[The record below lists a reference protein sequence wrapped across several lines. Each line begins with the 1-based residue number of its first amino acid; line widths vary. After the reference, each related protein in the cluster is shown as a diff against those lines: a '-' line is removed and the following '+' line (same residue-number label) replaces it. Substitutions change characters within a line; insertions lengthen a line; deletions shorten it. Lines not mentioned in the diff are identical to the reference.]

1 MRSIVSADR
10 LAAGDAVNAAVVT
23 IYVPDTSPVAMSAD
37 VLGTDGAGR
46 TTWRLSPG
54 QPSGTL
60 SVVDFPVGTQSQCI
74 RQVCAC
80 ATDILIG
87 FVQ

>member
-1 MRSIVSADR
+1 MRSIVGADR
-10 LAAGDAVNAAVVT
+10 LAAADAVNAAVVT
-23 IYVPDTSPVAMSAD
+23 LYVPDTPPVAMSAD

-60 SVVDFPVGTQSQCI
+60 SVVDFPVGTQYMHVQCLAM
-74 RQVCAC
+74 CN
-80 ATDILIG
+80 
-87 FVQ
+87 